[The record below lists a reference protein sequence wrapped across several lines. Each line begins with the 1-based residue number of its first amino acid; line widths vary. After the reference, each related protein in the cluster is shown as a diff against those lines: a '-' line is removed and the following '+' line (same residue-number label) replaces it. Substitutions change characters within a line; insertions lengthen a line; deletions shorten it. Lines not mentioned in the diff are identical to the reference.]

1 MCYNKRKKT
10 FEESYSRDFFRKE
23 VLFIMNDYKDK
34 ITDHDEM
41 VSKEMIAFMLHEMAN
56 TLVNDRVYITGV
68 INDYDET
75 YLLKWIITYRLYE
88 IFEISTDANIY
99 DLMTDI
105 IDDYIISNADEFK
118 LAFKKYM
125 MHTGLDDEFKKTM
138 IRCND
143 EVFDSLKEEQ

>member
-1 MCYNKRKKT
+1 
-10 FEESYSRDFFRKE
+10 
-23 VLFIMNDYKDK
+23 
-34 ITDHDEM
+34 
-41 VSKEMIAFMLHEMAN
+41 
-56 TLVNDRVYITGV
+56 
-68 INDYDET
+68 
-75 YLLKWIITYRLYE
+75 
-88 IFEISTDANIY
+88 
-99 DLMTDI
+99 MTDI